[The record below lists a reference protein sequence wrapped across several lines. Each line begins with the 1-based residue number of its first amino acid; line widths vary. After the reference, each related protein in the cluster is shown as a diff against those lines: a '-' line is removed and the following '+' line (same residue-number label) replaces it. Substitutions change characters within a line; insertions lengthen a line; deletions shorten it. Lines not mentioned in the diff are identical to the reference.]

1 MMQGVVNSRCEAT
14 LTVVVGNS
22 NRQLQAINTVI
33 DTGFS
38 GFLSLPSEI
47 VANLDLPWSAS
58 DIVTLGDGSE
68 TLFDLYT
75 AVVIWDGQY
84 REVYIAESETE
95 PLLGM
100 SLLYGYRLQVDTIEG
115 GLVTVERL
123 PNIDLNLDIY
133 SARS

>member
-1 MMQGVVNSRCEAT
+1 MIYGVVNLRREAT
-14 LTVVVGNS
+14 LSLVVGNS
-22 NRQLQAINTVI
+22 NGQRQVIDTVV

-38 GFLSLPSEI
+38 GFLSLPSAI
-47 VANLDLPWSAS
+47 ITSLGLPWSAS

-75 AVVIWDGQY
+75 ATVIWDGQY
-84 REVYIAESETE
+84 REIYIAESETE

-115 GLVTVERL
+115 GTVKIEEL
-123 PNIDLNLDIY
+123 
-133 SARS
+133 

>member
-1 MMQGVVNSRCEAT
+1 MMQGIVNLRCEAT

-22 NRQLQAINTVI
+22 NRQLQSINTVI

-47 VANLDLPWSAS
+47 VTNLDLPWSAS

-75 AVVIWDGQY
+75 AVVIWDGHY
-84 REVYIAESETE
+84 REIYIAESETE

-100 SLLYGYRLQVDTIEG
+100 ALLYGYRLQVDTIEG